1 MPLGPVQ
8 LLVVGFD
15 RPDFSGEVLAELE
28 RLRESDVVRVI
39 DLLVVHKGADGVVRR
54 LHHSDLTA
62 GEAEGA
68 GAVVGAL
75 IGLGATRV
83 EAEGGH
89 LPAEEEFW
97 SLDEAIPNDSA
108 AAIALV
114 EHRWAIG
121 TRDAIRAAGGVR
133 GRRRVGP
140 SGRPRRRRPH
150 RRRGRG
156 GAGWVTRSGGRSP
169 PRAASR
175 QPASAARAQ
184 PGSEAAAGDTGRPR
198 AWYWW
203 GLRVRLPVCPGPW
216 CSSPP
221 GTRRRRCR
229 R

>member
-1 MPLGPVQ
+1 MSLGPVQ

-62 GEAEGA
+62 GERRRRRRRRADRPRRDA
-68 GAVVGAL
+68 
-75 IGLGATRV
+75 R
-83 EAEGGH
+83 AEGGE

-121 TRDAIRAAGGVR
+121 TRDAIRAAGGVA
-133 GRRRVGP
+133 VADAWI
-140 SGRPRRRRPH
+140 H
-150 RRRGRG
+150 
-156 GAGWVTRSGGRSP
+156 
-169 PRAASR
+169 
-175 QPASAARAQ
+175 PADLV
-184 PGSEAAAGDTGRPR
+184 AAGLVDAEDT
-198 AWYWW
+198 A
-203 GLRVRLPVCPGPW
+203 
-216 CSSPP
+216 
-221 GTRRRRCR
+221 
-229 R
+229 

>member
-15 RPDFSGEVLAELE
+15 RPDFSGEVLSELE

-54 LHHSDLTA
+54 LPHSGLTA

-89 LPAEEEFW
+89 LPADEEFW
-97 SLDEAIPNDSA
+97 SVDEDIPNDSA

-114 EHRWAIG
+114 EHRWAIA
-121 TRDAIRAAGGVR
+121 TRDAIRAAGGVP
-133 GRRRVGP
+133 VADAWI
-140 SGRPRRRRPH
+140 H
-150 RRRGRG
+150 
-156 GAGWVTRSGGRSP
+156 
-169 PRAASR
+169 
-175 QPASAARAQ
+175 PADLV
-184 PGSEAAAGDTGRPR
+184 AAGLLEAED
-198 AWYWW
+198 AA
-203 GLRVRLPVCPGPW
+203 VRDG
-216 CSSPP
+216 
-221 GTRRRRCR
+221 
-229 R
+229 